1 MRLFV
6 GHSKSSEE
14 NCRQAYISK
23 SAQESDNVGLKIR
36 VKQAKLCIDT
46 SKRWVLQ
53 SELKN
58 SVKKCL
64 VTKIVDP
71 SMIES

>member
-1 MRLFV
+1 MR
-6 GHSKSSEE
+6 
-14 NCRQAYISK
+14 
-23 SAQESDNVGLKIR
+23 LKIR

-64 VTKIVDP
+64 VTEIVDT